1 MLRPTSALK
10 KADIDKL
17 ISEINERKIPLSQMK
32 ERGQVVLADF
42 IKTEIVK
49 QDNISDGVTKR
60 DLTYELWFNGHLS
73 GKILLNIDSKP
84 AFHVTE
90 ILFGENAENKID
102 MVNEAMKETLNVFSG
117 HLSSF
122 FHDYGYEI
130 DIGVPI
136 SSGHNV
142 LDSKADLKLLFRYT
156 SDEKPF
162 QFFVEINPED
172 AEDN

>member
-1 MLRPTSALK
+1 MLRPTSTLK

-17 ISEINERKIPLSQMK
+17 IKEINERKIPLSQMK

-42 IKTEIVK
+42 IKSEVVK
-49 QDNISDGVTKR
+49 QDDKTDEITKR
-60 DLTYELWFNGHLS
+60 DLTYELWFNGHLG

-84 AFHVTE
+84 AFHITE

-102 MVNEAMKETLNVFSG
+102 LVNEAMKEALNIFSG

-136 SSGHNV
+136 SSGHNI
-142 LDSKADLKLLFRYT
+142 LESKAALKLLFRYT
-156 SDEKPF
+156 SDDKPF
-162 QFFVEINPED
+162 QFFVEIDPE
-172 AEDN
+172 EE